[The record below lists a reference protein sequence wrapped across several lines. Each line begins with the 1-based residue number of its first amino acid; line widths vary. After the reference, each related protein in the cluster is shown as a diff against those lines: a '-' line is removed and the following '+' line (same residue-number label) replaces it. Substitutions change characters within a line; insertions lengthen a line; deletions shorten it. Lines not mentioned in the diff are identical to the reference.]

1 MIVGIGIDA
10 VDVCRFKN
18 SMEKYGERMLARLF
32 TPVEQEY
39 CRRFVSPVEHFAVR
53 FAAKEAFLK
62 AIGTGKSHHIRWHD
76 IEIVNENSGKP
87 NLVIYG
93 EAAKICNELGGRTLC
108 VSLSHSQQVAV
119 AVVIIEN

>member
-10 VDVCRFKN
+10 VDLSRFKT
-18 SMEKYGERMLARLF
+18 SMTKYGERMLTRLF

-39 CRRFVSPVEHFAVR
+39 CQRFVSPVEHFAVR

-62 AIGTGKSHHIRWHD
+62 AIGTGKSRQIRWQD
-76 IEIVNENSGKP
+76 IEIVNEDSGKP
-87 NLVIYG
+87 NLVVYG
-93 EAAKICNELGGRTLC
+93 EAARICNELGGRTLY

-119 AVVIIEN
+119 AVVVIEN